1 MILRP
6 PRSTR
11 TYTLLPHTTLF
22 RSFAWRRICGW
33 YRHVDRH
40 SHSIYG
46 AGHAPDGAIAFD
58 PSIALDR
65 DWPALR
71 GDDGR
76 WRWALRLSFPLVPF
90 SLCRRAVGRRCAR
103 STRDLLRSGSVRAGC
118 RRNGAD
124 PDCARPPINTRAP
137 RDARA
142 WPFKDRHR
150 QRRELMEI
158 VLALGIGIFTASG
171 VWLLFRPRTF
181 QVIIRSEEHTSEL
194 QSLMRISYAVFC

>member
-1 MILRP
+1 MIPVL

-11 TYTLLPHTTLF
+11 TVTLFPYTTLF
-22 RSFAWRRICGW
+22 RSAL
-33 YRHVDRH
+33 
-40 SHSIYG
+40 
-46 AGHAPDGAIAFD
+46 DGAIAFE

-103 STRDLLRSGSVRAGC
+103 SQRDLLRSGSVRAGC

-124 PDCARPPINTRAP
+124 PDCARPPINTREIG
-137 RDARA
+137 RA
-142 WPFKDRHR
+142 H
-150 QRRELMEI
+150 
-158 VLALGIGIFTASG
+158 V
-171 VWLLFRPRTF
+171 
-181 QVIIRSEEHTSEL
+181 
-194 QSLMRISYAVFC
+194 

>member
-46 AGHAPDGAIAFD
+46 PGHAPDGAIAFD

-71 GDDGR
+71 GDEGR
-76 WRWALRLSFPLVPF
+76 WRWALRLSFPLFPF
-90 SLCRRAVGRRCAR
+90 SLCRRAVGRRRAR
-103 STRDLLRSGSVRAGC
+103 STRVLRWEGHWVG
-118 RRNGAD
+118 
-124 PDCARPPINTRAP
+124 
-137 RDARA
+137 
-142 WPFKDRHR
+142 K
-150 QRRELMEI
+150 
-158 VLALGIGIFTASG
+158 G
-171 VWLLFRPRTF
+171 VVVPVKSRWWTNN
-181 QVIIRSEEHTSEL
+181 
-194 QSLMRISYAVFC
+194 